1 MTVYGITSIFCFGES
16 CGNCSIEKEARKY
29 GIRKVCVEA
38 MGYLYKYHPEY
49 VYENLIKK
57 LELSKRRRKLGEKH
71 EEAERE
77 FEEYFRSVE

>member
-1 MTVYGITSIFCFGES
+1 MTAYGMTSIFCSGES
-16 CGNCSIEKEARKY
+16 CVNCSIEKEARKY
-29 GIRKVCVEA
+29 DTRKACTEA
-38 MGYLYKYHPEY
+38 MDYLYKYHPKY

-57 LELSKRRRKLGEKH
+57 LELSKERIKFDKRY